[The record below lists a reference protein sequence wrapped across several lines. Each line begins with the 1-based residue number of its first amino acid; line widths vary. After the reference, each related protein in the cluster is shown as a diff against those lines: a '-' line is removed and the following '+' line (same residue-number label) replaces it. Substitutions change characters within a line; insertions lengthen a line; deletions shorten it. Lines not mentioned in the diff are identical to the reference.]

1 MNKDDSILVFLREL
15 SAHGID
21 WQLKDHWQDDRH
33 AIGLT
38 SAEMPERLAYVNS
51 WQQPPGEYYVE
62 LEFLA
67 LGATVETTISDPYPL
82 AEALTFVR
90 NHLDS
95 SHDPRWPGRRPFWDP
110 DSAAESKLIRR
121 LLQRRFPD
129 LYQRL
134 TSALEQADPYG
145 VVYPNNPGEY
155 NDVIHEF
162 LVMTDPVDGDLTR
175 LSHAQTT
182 DLLKAALARS
192 FGERLD
198 ETKLQNAV
206 TLLRTLDAKPAA
218 PGTADTSS
226 SPSAG

>member
-1 MNKDDSILVFLREL
+1 MNKDDSILLFLREL
-15 SAHGID
+15 SAQGID
-21 WQLKDHWQDDRH
+21 WQLKDHWQGDRH

-38 SAEMPERLAYVNS
+38 SAEMPEHLAYVSS
-51 WQQPPGEYYVE
+51 WQQPPGEYYLE

-110 DSAAESKLIRR
+110 DSAAESKLVRR
-121 LLQRRFPD
+121 LLQGRFPD

-134 TSALEQADPYG
+134 ASALEQADPYD

-175 LSHAQTT
+175 LSQTQIT
-182 DLLKAALARS
+182 DLLKAALARC

-198 ETKLQNAV
+198 ETKLQNTV
-206 TLLRTLDAKPAA
+206 TLLRTTPASDPA
-218 PGTADTSS
+218 I
-226 SPSAG
+226 

>member
-1 MNKDDSILVFLREL
+1 MTRTTASCCS
-15 SAHGID
+15 SAN
-21 WQLKDHWQDDRH
+21 
-33 AIGLT
+33 
-38 SAEMPERLAYVNS
+38 LAYVSS
-51 WQQPPGEYYVE
+51 WQQPPGEHYVE

-90 NHLDS
+90 DHLDS
-95 SHDPRWPGRRPFWDP
+95 NHDPRWPGRRPFWDLE
-110 DSAAESKLIRR
+110 SAAESKLVRR

-134 TSALEQADPYG
+134 ASALEQADPYD

-162 LVMTDPVDGDLTR
+162 LVMADPVDGDLTR
-175 LSHAQTT
+175 LSQTQIT
-182 DLLKAALARS
+182 DLLKAALARC

-198 ETKLQNAV
+198 ETKLQHTV
-206 TLLRTLDAKPAA
+206 TLLRTTPA
-218 PGTADTSS
+218 PDTTI
-226 SPSAG
+226 